1 MTSKN
6 TAPHLRAVP
15 TPDEGAEPT
24 RDDELV
30 VRAADGDGRA
40 WARLY
45 QTHFDRV
52 YRDLYYQ
59 LGNPAEAEELVQE
72 TFAVALRGLSGF
84 DGRSSFVTWLRGIG
98 HNLVR
103 KHWRGKE
110 RRGRAYDRLEQTQR
124 VGATGGEDP
133 EASHLRD
140 QRARVLSQAL
150 EELPVSLREV
160 FILRDVQGVAVDD
173 VAARLQISA
182 GNVRVRANR
191 ARAKIREQ
199 LTRLGWLEGDA

>member
-1 MTSKN
+1 MASRT

-15 TPDEGAEPT
+15 AQGEPDGAALE
-24 RDDELV
+24 DELV
-30 VRAADGDGRA
+30 ARAQDGDGRA

-52 YRDLYYQ
+52 YRDLFYQ
-59 LGNPAEAEELVQE
+59 VGNPAEAEELVQE
-72 TFAVALRGLSGF
+72 TFAMALRGLSGF

-103 KHWRGKE
+103 KHWRTRE
-110 RRGRAYDRLEQTQR
+110 RRGRAYDRLERTQA
-124 VGATGGEDP
+124 ATGTGGADP
-133 EASHLRD
+133 EAKHLRD
-140 QRARVLSQAL
+140 QRAQVLQSAL
-150 EELPVSLREV
+150 QTLPTSLREV
-160 FILRDVQGVAVDD
+160 FILRDVQGIPVED

-191 ARAKIREQ
+191 ARGKIKEE
-199 LTRLGWLEGDA
+199 LTRLGWLGGEA